1 MSFVTEFGFTGF
13 SVHRFN
19 LYGHADTVP
28 LTRIRCGIVTF
39 IRFRTLHPVEGH
51 DEFFARHRELGG
63 LSSNQ
68 VGRGKVRANLNAA
81 IHKAKKQARAEV
93 ADEVRYWR
101 EAYQE
106 QHGRVGEL
114 QQGFWAVETTVK
126 TLSGMTHP
134 KQHNDGGAVYE

>member
-13 SVHRFN
+13 AIDRFN

-39 IRFRTLHPVEGH
+39 IRFRTLHPVEGY
-51 DEFFARHRELGG
+51 DEFLRANASLEDFLATKRP
-63 LSSNQ
+63 Q
-68 VGRGKVRANLNAA
+68 VRAKLNAA

-93 ADEVRYWR
+93 ADEVRYWK

-114 QQGFWAVETTVK
+114 QQRVWALETTVK

-134 KQHNDGGAVYE
+134 KQHNDGGAVYG